1 MSQWQN
7 VYLSGCVKVQL
18 DDVESDKYIL
28 SHGCR
33 VHTDFM
39 NEGDISRT
47 SERSERVS
55 EMSPE

>member
-1 MSQWQN
+1 MG
-7 VYLSGCVKVQL
+7 LSNQREN
-18 DDVESDKYIL
+18 DEANIYIL
-28 SHGCR
+28 LHGCR

>member
-1 MSQWQN
+1 MLAN
-7 VYLSGCVKVQL
+7 
-18 DDVESDKYIL
+18 KYIL
-28 SHGCR
+28 LHGCR
-33 VHTDFM
+33 VHTNFM